1 MYKGVAVL
9 KSKENTN
16 LPDKD
21 LAICGSGDESS
32 TFTSSFVSSILR
44 CNCELVS
51 ADNSINELE
60 SSNS

>member
-1 MYKGVAVL
+1 MFIGVAVL

-21 LAICGSGDESS
+21 LAFCGSGDESS

-60 SSNS
+60 SSSA